1 MSLQKQTKV
10 LFSSH
15 DRDVN
20 GMVGWSQTLPKP
32 LRNMRCK
39 LRCVVTY
46 NLKTWSIS
54 NKILIVVEIISRT
67 PPEIFYRASNTGNVL
82 TRALVSFFLICFRR
96 KTCGGDDFVLAL
108 GQYHWV
114 YFDVKPL
121 ARFWW
126 RVNVNRF
133 KFGGVARSLIKFK
146 GTGLTQSFPS
156 PHWLQNTYRAGPPIP
171 PTNPGPDLASH
182 RYRSEK
188 RCEARAI
195 DGHNSNS
202 SHRRREKAVFFSF
215 RLCAPWPSARR
226 ASGIVA
232 CFSIKR
238 TQVQPRCGRTIR

>member
-1 MSLQKQTKV
+1 MKLFSPHHLSSPVRTSSERGQTNRNTENVFNFRTTNMSLQKQTKV

-121 ARFWW
+121 ARF
-126 RVNVNRF
+126 
-133 KFGGVARSLIKFK
+133 
-146 GTGLTQSFPS
+146 
-156 PHWLQNTYRAGPPIP
+156 
-171 PTNPGPDLASH
+171 
-182 RYRSEK
+182 
-188 RCEARAI
+188 
-195 DGHNSNS
+195 
-202 SHRRREKAVFFSF
+202 
-215 RLCAPWPSARR
+215 
-226 ASGIVA
+226 
-232 CFSIKR
+232 
-238 TQVQPRCGRTIR
+238 